1 MCIIVHRP
9 KEATFP
15 SLETLHRCWETNAD
29 GAGLMYANGNRLFV
43 VKGFMTFESFMD
55 AVKTIP
61 DGVPATLHFRIGT
74 HGGKTAENTHPW
86 IVVEKEGVPKVAMV
100 HNGMIHG
107 YGDREYSDSRDFAET
122 LAPFGIHGP
131 WNDSLKRLIDGVI
144 GSNKLVFMRSDGET
158 IIYNETLGIKDGGCW
173 YSNSNFRPYV
183 APIQQTWNVTPW
195 SWQEHSQLP
204 KVGKEAAKGI
214 EKTKTPVP
222 KQVIPANEQVISVHR
237 HKDKVRIKHLDG
249 ITVVIAIKAFILQYN
264 DYSYSTYM
272 CKHIDNMVTQW
283 ELDLEHEEML
293 ADSDNLIQ

>member
-15 SLETLHRCWETNAD
+15 SLETLHRCWETNPD
-29 GAGLMYANGNRLFV
+29 GAGFMYAKGNRLFV
-43 VKGFMTFESFMD
+43 LKGFMTFEAFMD
-55 AVKTIP
+55 AVKIIP

-86 IVVEKEGVPKVAMV
+86 IVVEKDGVPKVAMV
-100 HNGMIHG
+100 HNGIIHG

-158 IIYNETLGIKDGGCW
+158 VIYNEKLGIIDGGCW

-183 APIQQTWNVTPW
+183 APPATWDTTPWTWQHCVDQLPSVKSPLPKIAKANHVDVRSVKRFQSDVRITHTDGLVVVTPIRLFLETYNNYW
-195 SWQEHSQLP
+195 Y
-204 KVGKEAAKGI
+204 
-214 EKTKTPVP
+214 TK
-222 KQVIPANEQVISVHR
+222 
-237 HKDKVRIKHLDG
+237 
-249 ITVVIAIKAFILQYN
+249 F
-264 DYSYSTYM
+264 M
-272 CKHIDNMVTQW
+272 CRHIDNMVAQW
-283 ELDLEHEEML
+283 ELDLEAEDDL
-293 ADSDNLIQ
+293 TSALPI